1 MAVALFNRNQGIT
14 TMSFKL
20 SDIGWGGTVKARDV
34 WAHKDLPPIVDTFTV
49 DVPKHGVVMLVLR
62 K

>member
-1 MAVALFNRNQGIT
+1 VALFNRNQGTT

-20 SDIGWGGTVKARDV
+20 SDIGWSGPARARDV
-34 WAHKDLPPIVDTFTV
+34 WAHKDLPVITGTFTT
-49 DVPKHGVVMLVLR
+49 DVPRHGVVMLVLH